1 MFFPAI
7 HSPVSFSP
15 YLAPVAAVC
24 ARCPSPG
31 CGLHTRGMCPHIF
44 PALFFGRKKILSMV
58 FLSGTFILNRSTHF
72 KVLPDALPH
81 VRPWDTQ
88 GSRPQCCPSLSYKN
102 QGWRKSPGSQTSPET
117 SAGNRRT
124 THFTL
129 SPAQSLGRSHRG
141 GSIPGR
147 KPSFI
152 FPRVSSPARTA
163 LIYS

>member
-1 MFFPAI
+1 MC
-7 HSPVSFSP
+7 SVSQSRLWFAHRGDVLP
-15 YLAPVAAVC
+15 HLP
-24 ARCPSPG
+24 CPS
-31 CGLHTRGMCPHIF
+31 F
-44 PALFFGRKKILSMV
+44 WEKKILSMV
-58 FLSGTFILNRSTHF
+58 FLSGTFILNHSTHF
-72 KVLPDALPH
+72 KILPDALPLSH